1 MQVASPGL
9 ALTVCLVA
17 ATLFAGVGRAAE
29 KKGAAPSPPARDL
42 QAKLGYC
49 KTCHGLAGQGYRG
62 SFPMPRL
69 AGQQNEYFENQLH
82 AFIEKRRENRYMFQV
97 AHVLTPEMIG
107 ALAAHFHDLSAKPVG
122 GAPRELVAEGRKI
135 YEEGVA
141 SAEIP
146 ACANCHGADAKG
158 NGPFPR
164 LAGQLHDYIF
174 RKLVNWSKER
184 GQDPANPDT
193 SAIME
198 PIAHGLKEPQIKA
211 VAAYLSY
218 LE

>member
-1 MQVASPGL
+1 
-9 ALTVCLVA
+9 
-17 ATLFAGVGRAAE
+17 
-29 KKGAAPSPPARDL
+29 
-42 QAKLGYC
+42 
-49 KTCHGLAGQGYRG
+49 
-62 SFPMPRL
+62 MPRL
-69 AGQQNEYFENQLH
+69 AGQQTEYFENQLH
-82 AFIEKRRENRYMFQV
+82 AFIEHRRENRFMFQV
-97 AHVLTPEMIG
+97 AHVLTPEMLA
-107 ALAAHFHDLSAKPVG
+107 ALAAHFHDLNPKPIG
-122 GAPRELVAEGRKI
+122 GAPKELVTTGQKI
-135 YEEGVA
+135 YEEGVP

-198 PIAHGLKEPQIKA
+198 PIAHSLSEPQVKA
-211 VAAYLSY
+211 VAAYLSN